1 MFHILQSDKDKAN
14 FAKLVDELRKS
25 KKGKKLG
32 VFAKDNFQ
40 GEFMDAWN
48 TVLKK
53 ERFEYDN
60 LSVLFISKVSN

>member
-1 MFHILQSDKDKAN
+1 ME
-14 FAKLVDELRKS
+14 ELRKS

-32 VFAKDNFQ
+32 VFVKDNFH

-48 TVLKK
+48 NALKK

-60 LSVLFISKVSN
+60 LF